1 MVHARHA
8 SAGRMSVAHPN
19 VCQDHKES
27 VRMQQIHR
35 LTAAVAATLLCAS
48 ALPAFAG
55 ELRTAQRPIEGRY
68 IVVLKEGA
76 ARLNHERGVAARVS
90 SVAREIAGR
99 HRVRIGR
106 TYEHALRGFTV
117 QADDKALA
125 RLLADPRVAYVEE
138 DGLVELSA
146 TQTNATW
153 GLDRI
158 DQRNLPLN
166 GTYTYTPTGAGVH
179 AYIIDTGILTGHTQF
194 TGRMGNGFRAIADD
208 GRGTS
213 DCNGHGTHVAGTVG
227 GTTWG
232 VAKSAILHP
241 VRVFGCASSGSWSDI
256 IAGIDWVRA
265 NHVKPAVANLSLGGG
280 TNTSVDAAVNSL
292 INAGVVAVVAAGNN
306 GGDACQRSPARVPN
320 AITVGSTNSS
330 DGRSIF
336 SSGSSNFGTCLD
348 LFAPGS
354 NIVSAG
360 IANTS
365 ANATLS
371 GTSMASPHVAG
382 VAALYLQNNTAATP
396 TQVATAIVNNTTP
409 NKVTNA
415 GSGSPNRLL
424 YSILTTSGLPVIN
437 SLVCPDYGNSGGGTY
452 WCTVSYTS
460 STPATVSWS
469 GGDGSGWG
477 DTFHGQCYQN
487 QYVQL
492 SVTVTNASGSV
503 SQSSGYFPCPMNEIP

>member
-1 MVHARHA
+1 MH
-8 SAGRMSVAHPN
+8 
-19 VCQDHKES
+19 
-27 VRMQQIHR
+27 QIHR

-90 SVAREIAGR
+90 TVARDFAGR
-99 HRVRIGR
+99 HRVRVTR
-106 TYEHALRGFTV
+106 TYENALRGFVV
-117 QADDKALA
+117 QANDKALA

-146 TQTNATW
+146 TQSNATW

-166 GTYTYTPTGAGVH
+166 TTYTYTPTGAGVH
-179 AYIIDTGILTGHTQF
+179 AYIIDSGILTGHTQF
-194 TGRMGNGFRAIADD
+194 TGRIGNGFRAIADD

-213 DCNGHGTHVAGTVG
+213 DCNGHGTHVAGTVA

-232 VAKSAILHP
+232 VAKNATLHS
-241 VRVFGCASSGSWSDI
+241 VRVFGCGNSGSWSDI

-280 TNTSVDAAVNSL
+280 ANTSVDAAVNNL

-306 GGDACQRSPARVPN
+306 NSDACAFSPARVAN
-320 AITVGSTNSS
+320 AITVGSTQSNDARSS
-330 DGRSIF
+330 F
-336 SSGSSNFGTCLD
+336 SNIGTCLD

-396 TQVATAIVNNTTP
+396 AQVASAIINASTP
-409 NKVTNA
+409 NKVTSA

-424 YSILTTSGLPVIN
+424 YSVLGSSGGGSPPVIN
-437 SLVCPDYGNSGGGTY
+437 SLVCPDYNNSGSGTY
-452 WCTVSYTS
+452 WCNVDYSS

-469 GGDGSGWG
+469 GDSGSDFGNSFYG
-477 DTFHGQCYQN
+477 TCFEGQRLQIT
-487 QYVQL
+487 
-492 SVTVTNASGSV
+492 VTVSNADGSV
-503 SQSSGYFPCPMNEIP
+503 SQSSGNFLCPTNLIP